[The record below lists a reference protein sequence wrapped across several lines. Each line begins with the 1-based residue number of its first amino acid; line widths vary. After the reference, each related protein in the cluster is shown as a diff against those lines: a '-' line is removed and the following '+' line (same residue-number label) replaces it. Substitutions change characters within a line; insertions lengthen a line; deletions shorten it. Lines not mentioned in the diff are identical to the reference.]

1 MLINQMVVIL
11 HFILFHQL
19 AVVLEEEIQMVE
31 MEDQVGLEVEELI
44 REIHLEQEEMQYQDK
59 EIQAVEEH
67 NLQTLEVEEEVLV
80 VQEVLVQEVI
90 HQVVVAAVLVV
101 LVFLVQSLV
110 VV

>member
-1 MLINQMVVIL
+1 MVEV
-11 HFILFHQL
+11 
-19 AVVLEEEIQMVE
+19 EEIQVVE
-31 MEDQVGLEVEELI
+31 MDYQVVLVVEELI
-44 REIHLEQEEMQYQDK
+44 KEIHLVMEEVQYQDK
-59 EIQAVEEH
+59 EIQAVEEL

-110 VV
+110 VA